1 MTQYEATLTIKWYP
15 ELKHKTPE
23 AELGAVVAHN
33 LFLLRDEGMVVVSEN
48 IKPLPSSGNSNRRK
62 K

>member
-1 MTQYEATLTIKWYP
+1 MAQYEATLTIKWYP

-23 AELGAVVAHN
+23 AELGAVIAHN

-48 IKPLPSSGNSNRRK
+48 IKQLPSSSSRRK
-62 K
+62 R